1 MMHALGTIIK
11 VKLSES
17 AASAVSSISIGQP
30 STPCVQPARQQRPV
44 QMQCQAKHCNQLA
57 LTEAYCAASDCTAS
71 PLTRRSRH
79 HALSSNSSLVCLL
92 LCPSDVLPAAEDG
105 LLLLQ
110 LDLVADMPM
119 NSSNKYFGSQ
129 WRR

>member
-1 MMHALGTIIK
+1 M
-11 VKLSES
+11 
-17 AASAVSSISIGQP
+17 
-30 STPCVQPARQQRPV
+30 
-44 QMQCQAKHCNQLA
+44 HCNQVA
-57 LTEAYCAASDCTAS
+57 LTEAYRAASQSVNAQ
-71 PLTRRSRH
+71 RRPKADVVSIVHR
-79 HALSSNSSLVCLL
+79 LCSNSHLVCLL
-92 LCPSDVLPAAEDG
+92 LCPSDVLAGAEDG

>member
-1 MMHALGTIIK
+1 
-11 VKLSES
+11 
-17 AASAVSSISIGQP
+17 
-30 STPCVQPARQQRPV
+30 
-44 QMQCQAKHCNQLA
+44 MQCQAVYCNQAA
-57 LTEAYCAASDCTAS
+57 LTEAYCAASDCTALL
-71 PLTRRSRH
+71 LTRRYQDY
-79 HALSSNSSLVCLL
+79 ALYSNSFLVCLL
-92 LCPSDVLPAAEDG
+92 LCPSDVLPGAEDG

>member
-1 MMHALGTIIK
+1 MQYQ
-11 VKLSES
+11 
-17 AASAVSSISIGQP
+17 AVY
-30 STPCVQPARQQRPV
+30 
-44 QMQCQAKHCNQLA
+44 CNEVA
-57 LTEAYCAASDCTAS
+57 LTEALHAASQSEVHTIAPKQTLSALCIACAATVILYACCCAHQMCCS
-71 PLTRRSRH
+71 
-79 HALSSNSSLVCLL
+79 
-92 LCPSDVLPAAEDG
+92 AAEDG

>member
-1 MMHALGTIIK
+1 
-11 VKLSES
+11 
-17 AASAVSSISIGQP
+17 
-30 STPCVQPARQQRPV
+30 
-44 QMQCQAKHCNQLA
+44 MQYQAMDCNQVA
-57 LTEAYCAASDCTAS
+57 LTEAYNAASQIVTAKHCPKPDVVNIVHCLCS
-71 PLTRRSRH
+71 KSR
-79 HALSSNSSLVCLL
+79 LVCLL
-92 LCPSDVLPAAEDG
+92 LRPSDVLAGAEHG